1 MRVLHVDTATEW
13 RGGQN
18 QIVVTAEGQKALG
31 HEVLVFANASGQLA
45 ERSLAAGL
53 AVHRAVVGRGDLS
66 PRTIAAIGDAT
77 GAFAPDV
84 IHVHESHGLV
94 GAILAAGRAPVR
106 PLLVASR
113 RVDFP
118 LGFVSRLKYG
128 RLDRVLAVSRAV
140 REVLIAGGLAAE
152 RVVLVHEG
160 VKDRS
165 PRTGGREALAALGV
179 PAGAPVV
186 GNVAQLVDHKDH
198 ATLLRAAAI
207 VLRSKPE
214 TRFVICGDGPL
225 REQLESLTRSLG
237 IAERVIFAG
246 FRADLDALIPAFD
259 IFCLS
264 SHLEGLGT
272 SVLDAMCFG
281 IPVVATRAGGIPD
294 SVVDLETGRLA
305 PPRDDQAL
313 AAALIDVL
321 ASPQI
326 RARYGAAGRARF
338 AKEFTSAAM
347 VEATLAAYGREP
359 RLTQQS

>member
-1 MRVLHVDTATEW
+1 MRILHVDTATEW

-53 AVHRAVVGRGDLS
+53 AVHRAAVGRGDLS
-66 PRTIAAIGDAT
+66 PRTIGAIGDAT

-94 GAILAAGRAPVR
+94 GALLAARRAAPR
-106 PLLVASR
+106 PLVVASR
-113 RVDFP
+113 RVDFS

-128 RLDRVLAVSRAV
+128 RLDRILAVSRAV
-140 REVLIAGGLAAE
+140 REVLIAGGLSAE

-160 VKDRS
+160 VKDR
-165 PRTGGREALAALGV
+165 PPAPGGREALAALGV
-179 PAGAPVV
+179 PAGAPVI

-207 VLRSKPE
+207 VLKARPE

-225 REQLESLTRSLG
+225 REELLAQARSLG
-237 IAERVIFAG
+237 IAEHVIFAG
-246 FRADLDALIPAFD
+246 FRGDLDALIPAFD

-294 SVVDLETGRLA
+294 SVVDGETGRLA
-305 PPRDDQAL
+305 PPRDHQAL
-313 AAALIDVL
+313 AAALSEVL
-321 ASPQI
+321 ASPEI

-347 VEATLAAYGREP
+347 VEATLAAYGRGASLP
-359 RLTQQS
+359 QQS